1 MNAGR
6 RGLTNAGEDEVT
18 AIKESHELIEKSICQ
33 IRICVT
39 RTTMVLSSFTNGSY
53 YEHCECTRSVTGI
66 TNQGTWKRIALPLNK
81 LLNVNENTAPCLMKN
96 IILHNF

>member
-39 RTTMVLSSFTNGSY
+39 RTTMAICQALQMEVIMNTVSVHVVLLGLRIR
-53 YEHCECTRSVTGI
+53 EHGRG
-66 TNQGTWKRIALPLNK
+66 
-81 LLNVNENTAPCLMKN
+81 
-96 IILHNF
+96 